1 MIQTHTDPSTNPVAN
16 PAAALT
22 ELIRLHGGR
31 RVLAT
36 LLRLMLRARR
46 PRPAHPPDL
55 VARLSPHL
63 LRDIGLEPPLPEP
76 PLPGLLAPGR
86 PAC

>member
-1 MIQTHTDPSTNPVAN
+1 MIQTHTDPSAN
-16 PAAALT
+16 PAAALS

-55 VARLSPHL
+55 TARLSPHL
-63 LRDIGLEPPLPEP
+63 MRDIGLEPAPQAP
-76 PLPGLLAPGR
+76 PPPGLLAPGR
-86 PAC
+86 AAC

>member
-1 MIQTHTDPSTNPVAN
+1 MIQTHVDPSATPVAE
-16 PAAALT
+16 LS

-31 RVLAT
+31 RVLVT

-55 VARLSPHL
+55 IARLSPHL
-63 LRDIGLEPPLPEP
+63 MRDIGLEPEPPAP

-86 PAC
+86 AAC

>member
-1 MIQTHTDPSTNPVAN
+1 MIKTHTDPSAN
-16 PAAALT
+16 PAEVLT
-22 ELIRLHGGR
+22 SLIRQHGGG

-55 VARLSPHL
+55 LARLSPHL
-63 LRDIGLEPPLPEP
+63 LRDIGLEPLLPEP
-76 PLPGLLAPGR
+76 LLPALLAPGR
-86 PAC
+86 AAC